1 MTMLKRIVWIWV
13 GICILAVGS
22 QGCNFPL
29 PPSNPPLS
37 QAGNQPAILEGL
49 APTST
54 FFLPHP
60 PGGEIPTQAA
70 AESLPALPITTHSA
84 PDTTAGAQVHLP
96 YISQTTLTLWVD
108 PALPAALRQAV
119 TLPPEI
125 GVTPV
130 SGQASL
136 RLEVGDSL
144 PLTRWVYALVAP
156 FLTLVDEVA
165 SADLLSAWKGQGSGP
180 FAGRPLL
187 VDDSTYAVFTAKW
200 GEPAPGAVQVL
211 PAESLLGAAWDS
223 GKAWALLPFETLEPR
238 WKVLEVDGQSPL
250 RKEFDL
256 SAYSLAVPV
265 SLVGDPARVE
275 EANTLIGSQA
285 ATPLLPPSN
294 RDASKLTVVAMTG
307 VTALVR
313 ATAFTMERRGVL
325 YPGTD
330 IGDWLRQADI
340 THISNEVPFA
350 QNCPYPNPVQEGLR
364 FCSADRYI
372 ELLEDM
378 GTDVVELTGDHFQD
392 WGQEAMYHTLEMY
405 RERGWGYYGGGEN
418 LQDGRKALVVEHN
431 GNRLAFIG
439 CNGKG
444 GSFAQAGANRPGAV
458 TCDFPWM
465 EAEIARLRS
474 EGYLPVATFQHFE
487 YYTYAAQPNQERD
500 FRALAQAGAVVV
512 SGSQAHQPQAMEF
525 LDQAFIHYGLGNL
538 FFDQYDVSAATRQG
552 FIDRHVFYDGRYIG
566 TELLTI
572 QFVDYARP
580 RPMTPDERQDVL
592 TKVFNASGW

>member
-1 MTMLKRIVWIWV
+1 MFRRVFWFWV
-13 GICILAVGS
+13 GLSILAAGI

-29 PPSNPPLS
+29 QPAGAPPSQP
-37 QAGNQPAILEGL
+37 GGQPAILEGL
-49 APTST
+49 SPTAT
-54 FFLPHP
+54 FFLPRSLDAQTP
-60 PGGEIPTQAA
+60 ISTAA
-70 AESLPALPITTHSA
+70 AEPLSTVPAATASA
-84 PDTTAGAQVHLP
+84 PGIVDARIHLP
-96 YISQTTLTLWVD
+96 FVSQTALTLWID
-108 PALPAALRQAV
+108 PALPAALRRALA
-119 TLPPEI
+119 LPPEI
-125 GVTPV
+125 GTTRV
-130 SGQASL
+130 SGQATL
-136 RLEVGDSL
+136 RLEVGESL
-144 PLTRWVYALVAP
+144 PLSRWVYALVTP
-156 FLTLVDEVA
+156 FPSLVDGVL
-165 SADLLSAWKGQGSGP
+165 SGDLRNAWVGQGGGP

-187 VDDSTYAVFTAKW
+187 VDDSTYAVFSALW
-200 GEPAPGAVQVL
+200 GKPAQGTVQVL
-211 PAESLLGAAWDS
+211 PAGSLLGTAWDS
-223 GKAWALLPFETLEPR
+223 GKAWALLPFEDLEPR

-250 RKEFDL
+250 RKEFDP
-256 SAYSLAVPV
+256 STYPLAVPV
-265 SLVGDPARVE
+265 SLAGDPMRVQE
-275 EANTLIGSQA
+275 VVSLYGNGSA
-285 ATPLLPPSN
+285 VPLLPSSN
-294 RDASKLTVVAMTG
+294 RDPGKLTVLAMTG

-313 ATAFTMERRGVL
+313 ATAYTMEQRGVL
-325 YPGTD
+325 YPGKD

-350 QNCPYPNPVQEGLR
+350 QNCPYPNPVQEGVR

-372 ELLEDM
+372 QLLEDM

-405 RERGWGYYGGGEN
+405 RERGWGYYGGGED

-444 GSFAQAGANRPGAV
+444 GSFAQAGASRPGAV

-487 YYTYAAQPNQERD
+487 YYTYPAQPNQVRD
-500 FRALAQAGAVVV
+500 FRALVQAGAVVV

-525 LDQAFIHYGLGNL
+525 LDQALIHYGLGNL

-580 RPMTPDERQDVL
+580 RPMTPAEREDVL